1 MVCTFFG
8 HANAPKEIE
17 PIIKSTLVDL
27 IENKDVTTFYV
38 GNHGNFDYMAAKVLQ
53 ELSEI
58 YSINYYIVLAYMP
71 KKNEIS
77 DSHTL
82 LPEGI
87 ELVHPKYAISWRNK
101 WIIDKSDYVVAY
113 IRRNFGG
120 AYKFYNLANKKR
132 KTVINI

>member
-17 PIIKSTLVDL
+17 SIIKSTLVDL
-27 IENKDVTTFYV
+27 IENKGVTIFYV
-38 GNHGNFDYMAAKVLQ
+38 GNHGNFDYMAANVLQ

-58 YSINYYIVLAYMP
+58 YSIKYYIVLAYMP

-77 DSHTL
+77 YSHTL

-101 WIIDKSDYVVAY
+101 WMIDKSDYVVAY
-113 IRRNFGG
+113 VRRNFGG
-120 AYKFYNLANKKR
+120 AFKYVSLSKNKI
-132 KTVINI
+132 VVYL

>member
-38 GNHGNFDYMAAKVLQ
+38 GNHGNFDYMAVKVLQ
-53 ELSEI
+53 DLSEI
-58 YSINYYIVLAYMP
+58 YSINYYIVMAYMP

-77 DSHTL
+77 NNHTL

-101 WIIDKSDYVVAY
+101 WMINKSDYVVAY

-120 AYKFYNLANKKR
+120 AHKFVKHSELKNKFIINL
-132 KTVINI
+132 

>member
-27 IENKDVTTFYV
+27 IENKGVTTFYV
-38 GNHGNFDYMAAKVLQ
+38 GNHGNFDYMVANVLRA
-53 ELSEI
+53 LAEI
-58 YSINYYIVLAYMP
+58 YSIKYYVVLAYMP
-71 KKNEIS
+71 KKNEMF
-77 DSHTL
+77 DNHTL

-101 WIIDKSDYVVAY
+101 WMIDKSDYVVAY
-113 IRRNFGG
+113 MRRNLGG
-120 AYKFYNLANKKR
+120 AYTFYNLANKKR
-132 KTVINI
+132 KIVINI

>member
-38 GNHGNFDYMAAKVLQ
+38 GNHGNFDYMVAKVLQ

-58 YSINYYIVLAYMP
+58 YSIKYYVVLSYMP
-71 KKNEIS
+71 NKNEIS

-87 ELVHPKYAISWRNK
+87 ELVHPKYAISRRNK
-101 WIIDKSDYVVAY
+101 WMIDKSDYVVAY
-113 IRRNFGG
+113 VRRNFGG
-120 AYKFYNLANKKR
+120 AYKYLEKAKIKNL
-132 KTVINI
+132 NIIKI

>member
-17 PIIKSTLVDL
+17 PIIKSTLIDL

-38 GNHGNFDYMAAKVLQ
+38 GNHGNFDYMVANVLQ

-58 YSINYYIVLAYMP
+58 YSIKYYVVLAYMP

-82 LPEGI
+82 LPEEI

-101 WIIDKSDYVVAY
+101 WMIDKSDYVVAY
-113 IRRNFGG
+113 VRRNFGG
-120 AYKFYNLANKKR
+120 AYDFISKSKMKNKS
-132 KTVINI
+132 IIYL

>member
-17 PIIKSTLVDL
+17 PIIKSTLIDL

-38 GNHGNFDYMAAKVLQ
+38 GNHGNFDNMVVKVLQ
-53 ELSEI
+53 ELSET
-58 YSINYYIVLAYMP
+58 YSIKYYVVLAYMP
-71 KKNEIS
+71 KKNAIY
-77 DSHTL
+77 DNHTL

-101 WIIDKSDYVVAY
+101 WTIDKSDYVVTY
-113 IRRNFGG
+113 VRRNFGG
-120 AYKFYNLANKKR
+120 AYNFTQYAIKNSKI
-132 KTVINI
+132 VIAI

>member
-17 PIIKSTLVDL
+17 PIIKSTLVEL

-38 GNHGNFDYMAAKVLQ
+38 GNHGNFDNMVAKVLK

-58 YSINYYIVLAYMP
+58 YSIEYYVVLAYMP
-71 KKNEIS
+71 KKNEIFNN
-77 DSHTL
+77 HTL

-101 WIIDKSDYVVAY
+101 WMIDKSDYVVAY
-113 IRRNFGG
+113 VRRNFGG
-120 AYKFYNLANKKR
+120 AFKYVSLSKDKIVVYL
-132 KTVINI
+132 

>member
-17 PIIKSTLVDL
+17 SIIKSTLVDL
-27 IENKDVTTFYV
+27 IENKGVTTFYV
-38 GNHGNFDYMAAKVLQ
+38 GNHGNFDYMAANVLQ

-58 YSINYYIVLAYMP
+58 YSIKYYVVLAYMP

-101 WIIDKSDYVVAY
+101 WMINKSDYVVAY
-113 IRRNFGG
+113 VRRNFGG
-120 AYKFYNLANKKR
+120 AYKYAQKAIDAGLQ
-132 KTVINI
+132 VIKI

>member
-1 MVCTFFG
+1 MICTFFG

-17 PIIKSTLVDL
+17 LIIKSTLVDL
-27 IENKDVTTFYV
+27 IENKSVTTFYV

-58 YSINYYIVLAYMP
+58 YSIKYYVVLAYMP

-101 WIIDKSDYVVAY
+101 WMIDKSDYVVAY
-113 IRRNFGG
+113 VRRNFGG
-120 AYKFYNLANKKR
+120 ADKFVKYSKIKNKN
-132 KTVINI
+132 VVYL

>member
-17 PIIKSTLVDL
+17 PIIKSTLIDL

-38 GNHGNFDYMAAKVLQ
+38 GNHGNFDYMVANVLQ

-58 YSINYYIVLAYMP
+58 YSIKYYVVLAYMP

-82 LPEGI
+82 LPESI
-87 ELVHPKYAISWRNK
+87 EFVHPKYAISWRNK
-101 WIIDKSDYVVAY
+101 WMIDKSDYVVAY
-113 IRRNFGG
+113 IRRNLGG
-120 AYKFYNLANKKR
+120 AYNFTQSAIKNGK
-132 KTVINI
+132 NIISI

>member
-27 IENKDVTTFYV
+27 IENKYVTTFYV
-38 GNHGNFDYMAAKVLQ
+38 GNQGNFDYMVANVLQ

-58 YSINYYIVLAYMP
+58 YSISYYIVLAYMP

-101 WIIDKSDYVVAY
+101 WMIDKSDYVVTY
-113 IRRNFGG
+113 VRRNFGG
-120 AYKFYNLANKKR
+120 AYRSIKMVKKN
-132 KTVINI
+132 TIIML